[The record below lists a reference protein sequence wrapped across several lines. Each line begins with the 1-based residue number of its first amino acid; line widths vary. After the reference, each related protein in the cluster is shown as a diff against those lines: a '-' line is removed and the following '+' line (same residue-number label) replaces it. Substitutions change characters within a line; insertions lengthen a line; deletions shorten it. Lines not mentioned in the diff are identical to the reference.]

1 MTHTCTYVRNVYDVL
16 YCHIWNGKRE
26 ITEQS
31 YRDMEGDRETAS
43 INTEKGNDIT
53 IQLFTHTLQPYSA
66 SCKIL
71 C

>member
-1 MTHTCTYVRNVYDVL
+1 MYMM
-16 YCHIWNGKRE
+16 YCIAIYGMGKGKLLN
-26 ITEQS
+26 
-31 YRDMEGDRETAS
+31 RDMEGDREAAI